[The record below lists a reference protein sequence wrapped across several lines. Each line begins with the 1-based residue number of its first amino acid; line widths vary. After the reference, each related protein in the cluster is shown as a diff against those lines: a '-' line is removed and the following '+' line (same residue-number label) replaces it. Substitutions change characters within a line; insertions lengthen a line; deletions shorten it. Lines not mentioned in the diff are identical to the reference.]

1 MLSSS
6 SNQNQNQRS
15 STTMPHRNTTTPLP
29 LVVTLNCIEDCA
41 LEQDS
46 LSGVAAVEHVP
57 LSRLSDG
64 KIESAAAVV
73 LHSLA
78 YLPRAAQRRLR
89 PYQLILCLGSADRS
103 VDSTLAA
110 DLGLRLLHVDASRAE
125 EIADTVMA
133 LFLGLLRRTHLLSR
147 HALSAAGWL
156 GSVQPLCRGM
166 RRCRGLVLGIIGRS
180 ASARSL
186 ATRSLAF
193 KISVLYFDVHEVFFF
208 FQISYYSLLFF
219 TVICL

>member
-1 MLSSS
+1 
-6 SNQNQNQRS
+6 
-15 STTMPHRNTTTPLP
+15 MPHRNNATPLP
-29 LVVTLNCIEDCA
+29 LVVTLNCIEDCS
-41 LEQDS
+41 LELDS

-64 KIESAAAVV
+64 KIESAAAVL

-89 PYQLILCLGSADRS
+89 SYHLILCLGSADRS
-103 VDSTLAA
+103 VDSSLAA
-110 DLGLRLLHVDASRAE
+110 DLGLRLVHVDTSRAE

-147 HALSAAGWL
+147 HTLSASGWL

-166 RRCRGLVLGIIGRS
+166 RRCRGLVLGIVGRS
-180 ASARSL
+180 ASARAL

-193 KISVLYFDVHEVFFF
+193 KMSVLYFDVHSVIYSSISYFSLFSAIITNWAIF
-208 FQISYYSLLFF
+208 MFQI
-219 TVICL
+219 